1 MACGTLFGGKLSI
14 EAILIARF
22 NLRVWATYK
31 YEVALEKM
39 ASAGSGIFYHFL
51 INLGNEF

>member
-1 MACGTLFGGKLSI
+1 MAIFEVLGDI
-14 EAILIARF
+14 
-22 NLRVWATYK
+22 